1 VDFGFG
7 DRVFVSVMTTFG
19 LSFLWMGWLEKY
31 LPIWIVPL
39 IGLGFALL
47 LIIPWYRKF
56 NRERRIITDEKRHC
70 EKDGI
75 INGKLNPEECMEK
88 IRESNCI
95 KRSKL

>member
-39 IGLGFALL
+39 LGLVFALI

-56 NRERRIITDEKRHC
+56 NQERIQEKEELLQMR
-70 EKDGI
+70 
-75 INGKLNPEECMEK
+75 NGFVK
-88 IRESNCI
+88 RTES
-95 KRSKL
+95 

>member
-19 LSFLWMGWLEKY
+19 LGFLWLGWLEKY

-39 IGLGFALL
+39 IGLFFALL

-56 NRERRIITDEKRHC
+56 IREKKAEKEELLQMRNGFEKR
-70 EKDGI
+70 
-75 INGKLNPEECMEK
+75 ME
-88 IRESNCI
+88 S
-95 KRSKL
+95 

>member
-7 DRVFVSVMTTFG
+7 DRIFVSVMITFG
-19 LSFLWMGWLEKY
+19 LGFLWLGWLEKY

-56 NRERRIITDEKRHC
+56 NRER
-70 EKDGI
+70 
-75 INGKLNPEECMEK
+75 
-88 IRESNCI
+88 IREKEELLQMRNGI
-95 KRSKL
+95 VKRMES